1 VPKVLIQTDDAGPPL
16 GAYSQGFRAGD
27 FIYVTGCGP
36 IDPRTAAVSGST
48 IEEQTNL
55 AISNVEAILRAGGA
69 TLDDVIKTTV
79 HLQDTLEFEAFNA
92 AYSERFAEPRPV
104 RTTVGSDMGQVP
116 GMRIEIDVVAYVG
129 R

>member
-1 VPKVLIQTDDAGPPL
+1 MPKTLIQTNDAGRPL

-36 IDPRTAAVSGST
+36 IDPATATVSGAT

-69 TLDDVIKTTV
+69 TLDDVVKTTV
-79 HLQDTLEFEAFNA
+79 HLQDTSEFQGFNA
-92 AYSERFAEPRPV
+92 AYSVRFAEPRPA
-104 RTTVGSDMGQVP
+104 RTTVGSDISQVP

-129 R
+129 P